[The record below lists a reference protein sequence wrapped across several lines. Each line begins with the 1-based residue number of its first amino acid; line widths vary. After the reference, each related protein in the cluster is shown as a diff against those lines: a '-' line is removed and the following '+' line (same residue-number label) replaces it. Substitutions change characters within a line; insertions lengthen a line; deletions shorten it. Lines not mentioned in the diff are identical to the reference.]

1 MECGRQGKVPGVW
14 GEEPGHEAVHALQG
28 RLLLLARVPGQAL
41 ADAQVP
47 VRAQPAGDDPGPPGR
62 LQHGAGHPS
71 TAPRTPP
78 PLPAARPPPAR
89 RLPPADRSTGPGEP
103 GSSRADVRTRRLQD
117 SALSP
122 ATASQSE
129 PAPLRSGC
137 RIKPDGG
144 YESYAD
150 GMLCDDRGF
159 PMARAAPK
167 EDVKGKQVRPCISCG
182 GQGRTSTT
190 CEGIVRS
197 DYCATCEGQG
207 VVFA

>member
-1 MECGRQGKVPGVW
+1 M
-14 GEEPGHEAVHALQG
+14 
-28 RLLLLARVPGQAL
+28 
-41 ADAQVP
+41 
-47 VRAQPAGDDPGPPGR
+47 
-62 LQHGAGHPS
+62 
-71 TAPRTPP
+71 
-78 PLPAARPPPAR
+78 
-89 RLPPADRSTGPGEP
+89 
-103 GSSRADVRTRRLQD
+103 RTRRLQD

-122 ATASQSE
+122 AAASQSE